1 MPESEQMRA
10 DMTSFILKRLATG
23 VVLVWIVLTLIF
35 LMLQA
40 VPGDPAMQLLTG
52 AGGGAVS
59 PEAIAVM
66 RERLGLDLPVLQ
78 QYWNYLS
85 GVFTGDLGTAFRDGR
100 EVAAMIIERL
110 PRTLELVLLAVFFAL
125 LIGIPLGS
133 VAARRGGWAD
143 STISIFTSIGMS
155 VPVYI
160 IGTVFVLYLSIRLGW
175 FPSGGFQSITDDV
188 VGHVARL
195 ALPAVT
201 LSLGIISIV
210 SRMARSAV
218 LENLRQDWVRTARSW
233 GIGERKV
240 FNKYVLR
247 NSLTPVATVTGLQ
260 IGSLLGGTVLVEQ
273 IFNWPGLSSLLID
286 AVVARDYPV
295 VQGIVIIL
303 SVIFILLNLLVDIL
317 YGYLDP
323 RVRTS

>member
-1 MPESEQMRA
+1 MI
-10 DMTSFILKRLATG
+10 SFILKRLATG

-35 LMLQA
+35 LMLLA

-52 AGGGAVS
+52 SGGGAVT
-59 PEAIAVM
+59 PEAVEAM
-66 RERLGLDLPVLQ
+66 RHRLGLDLPIAQ

-100 EVAAMIIERL
+100 EVSAMIMERL
-110 PRTLELVLLAVFFAL
+110 PRTLELVLLAVLLAV

-133 VAARRGGWAD
+133 IAARRGGLAD
-143 STISIFTSIGMS
+143 STISVLTSIGMS

-160 IGTVFVLYLSIRLGW
+160 IGTIFVLFFALQLGW
-175 FPSGGFQSITDDV
+175 FPAGGYRSMSDDFT
-188 VGHVARL
+188 GHLVRL
-195 ALPAVT
+195 ILPALT
-201 LSLGIISIV
+201 LALGIISIV
-210 SRMARSAV
+210 SRMTRSAV
-218 LENLRQDWVRTARSW
+218 LENLQQDWVRTARSW
-233 GIGERKV
+233 GIGQRRV

-247 NSLTPVATVTGLQ
+247 NSLTPVATVVGLQ

-273 IFNWPGLSSLLID
+273 VFNWPGLSSLLIE
-286 AVVARDYPV
+286 AVVARDYPI

-303 SVIFILLNLLVDIL
+303 SVAFILINLLVDIL

>member
-1 MPESEQMRA
+1 MS
-10 DMTSFILKRLATG
+10 SFILKRLATG

-40 VPGDPAMQLLTG
+40 VPGDPAVQLLTG

-59 PEAIAVM
+59 PEAIETM
-66 RERLGLDLPVLQ
+66 RQRLGLDLPMWQ
-78 QYWNYLS
+78 QYWNYLT

-100 EVAAMIIERL
+100 EVSGMILERL
-110 PRTLELVLLAVFFAL
+110 PRTLELVLLAVLLAL

-133 VAARRGGWAD
+133 LAARRGGWLD
-143 STISIFTSIGMS
+143 SSISVVTSIGMS

-160 IGTVFVLYLSIRLGW
+160 IGTVFVLYLSIQLGW
-175 FPSGGFQSITDDV
+175 FPAGGYRNITADFT
-188 VGHVARL
+188 GHLSRL
-195 ALPAVT
+195 VLPAVT
-201 LSLGIISIV
+201 LALGIISIV

-218 LENLRQDWVRTARSW
+218 LENLQQDWVRTARSW
-233 GIGERKV
+233 GIGGKNV
-240 FNKYVLR
+240 FRKYVLR
-247 NSLTPVATVTGLQ
+247 NSLTPIATVTGLQ

-273 IFNWPGLSSLLID
+273 VFNWPGLSSLLID

-303 SVIFILLNLLVDIL
+303 SVVFILINLLVDIL

>member
-1 MPESEQMRA
+1 
-10 DMTSFILKRLATG
+10 MTSFILKRLATG
-23 VVLVWIVLTLIF
+23 VILVWIVLTLIF

-40 VPGDPAMQLLTG
+40 VPGDPAVQLLTG

-59 PEAIAVM
+59 PEAVEAT
-66 RERLGLDLPVLQ
+66 RQRLGLDLPVLQ
-78 QYWNYLS
+78 QYWNYLT
-85 GVFTGDLGTAFRDGR
+85 GVVTGDLGTAFRDGR
-100 EVAAMIIERL
+100 EVSTMILERL
-110 PRTLELVLLAVFFAL
+110 PRTLELVLLAVLLAL

-133 VAARRGGWAD
+133 MAARKGGWAD
-143 STISIFTSIGMS
+143 STISVLTSVGMS

-160 IGTVFVLYLSIRLGW
+160 IGTIFVLVFAINLGW
-175 FPSGGFQSITDDV
+175 FPSGGFRPITEDP
-188 VGHVARL
+188 VGHLTRL
-195 ALPAVT
+195 ILPAVA

-218 LENLRQDWVRTARSW
+218 LENLQQDWVRTARSW
-233 GIGERKV
+233 GIGKKQV

-260 IGSLLGGTVLVEQ
+260 IGSLLGGTVLIEQ
-273 IFNWPGLSSLLID
+273 VFIWPGLSSLLIE

-303 SVIFILLNLLVDIL
+303 SVIFIVINLLVDIL

>member
-1 MPESEQMRA
+1 
-10 DMTSFILKRLATG
+10 MTSFILKRLATG
-23 VVLVWIVLTLIF
+23 VILVWIVLTLIF

-40 VPGDPAMQLLTG
+40 VPGDPAVQLLTG

-59 PEAIAVM
+59 PEAVEAM
-66 RERLGLDLPVLQ
+66 RQRLGLDLPVLQ
-78 QYWNYLS
+78 QYWNYLT

-100 EVAAMIIERL
+100 EVSTMILERL
-110 PRTLELVLLAVFFAL
+110 PRTLELVLLAVLLAL

-133 VAARRGGWAD
+133 MAARKGGWAD
-143 STISIFTSIGMS
+143 STISVLTSIGMS

-160 IGTVFVLYLSIRLGW
+160 IGTIFVLVFAIQLGW
-175 FPSGGFQSITDDV
+175 FPSGGYRSITEDP
-188 VGHVARL
+188 VGHLTRL
-195 ALPAVT
+195 ILPAIA

-218 LENLRQDWVRTARSW
+218 LENLQQDWVRTARSW
-233 GIGERKV
+233 GLGKKQV
-240 FNKYVLR
+240 FNKHVLR

-260 IGSLLGGTVLVEQ
+260 IGSLLGGTVLIEQ
-273 IFNWPGLSSLLID
+273 VFIWPGLSSLLIE

-303 SVIFILLNLLVDIL
+303 SVIFIVINLLVDIL

>member
-1 MPESEQMRA
+1 
-10 DMTSFILKRLATG
+10 MTSFILKRLVTG
-23 VVLVWIVLTLIF
+23 VFLVLIVLTLIF

-59 PEAIAVM
+59 PEAIETM
-66 RERLGLDLPVLQ
+66 RQRLGLDLPILQ

-100 EVAAMIIERL
+100 EVSAMIFERL
-110 PRTLELVLLAVFFAL
+110 PRTLELVLLAVLLAL
-125 LIGIPLGS
+125 LIGVPLGS
-133 VAARRGGWAD
+133 AAATRGGWVD
-143 STISIFTSIGMS
+143 STISVLTSLGMS

-160 IGTVFVLYLSIRLGW
+160 IGTVFVLFFSIQLGW
-175 FPSGGFQSITDDV
+175 FPSGGFRSFSDDV
-188 VGHVARL
+188 LGHIARL
-195 ALPAVT
+195 ILPAVT

-218 LENLRQDWVRTARSW
+218 LENFQQDWVRTARSW

-240 FNKYVLR
+240 FNRHVLR

-273 IFNWPGLSSLLID
+273 VFSWPGLSSLLIE
-286 AVVARDYPV
+286 AVVARDYPI
-295 VQGIVIIL
+295 VQGIVIML
-303 SVIFILLNLLVDIL
+303 SVVFILINLLVDIL

-323 RVRTS
+323 RVRTA

>member
-1 MPESEQMRA
+1 
-10 DMTSFILKRLATG
+10 MTSFILKRLATG
-23 VVLVWIVLTLIF
+23 VILVWIVLTLIF

-40 VPGDPAMQLLTG
+40 VPGDPAVQLLTG

-59 PEAIAVM
+59 PEAVEAM
-66 RERLGLDLPVLQ
+66 RQRLGLDLPVLQ
-78 QYWNYLS
+78 QYWNYLT
-85 GVFTGDLGTAFRDGR
+85 GVLTGDLGTAFRDGR
-100 EVAAMIIERL
+100 EVSTMILERL
-110 PRTLELVLLAVFFAL
+110 PRTLELVLLAVLLAL

-133 VAARRGGWAD
+133 IAARKGGWAD
-143 STISIFTSIGMS
+143 STISVLTSVGMS

-160 IGTVFVLYLSIRLGW
+160 IGTIFVLVFAIKLGW
-175 FPSGGFQSITDDV
+175 FPSGGFRPITEDP
-188 VGHVARL
+188 VGHIVRL
-195 ALPAVT
+195 ILPAVA

-218 LENLRQDWVRTARSW
+218 LENLQQDWVRTARSW
-233 GIGERKV
+233 GIGKKQV
-240 FNKYVLR
+240 FNKHVLR

-260 IGSLLGGTVLVEQ
+260 IGSLLGGTVLIEQ
-273 IFNWPGLSSLLID
+273 VFIWPGLSSLLIE

-303 SVIFILLNLLVDIL
+303 SVIFIVINLLVDIL

>member
-1 MPESEQMRA
+1 
-10 DMTSFILKRLATG
+10 MTSFILKRLATG

-40 VPGDPAMQLLTG
+40 VPGDPAVQLLTG

-59 PEAIAVM
+59 PEAVETM
-66 RERLGLDLPVLQ
+66 RQRLGLDLPVWQ
-78 QYWNYLS
+78 QYWNYLT

-100 EVAAMIIERL
+100 EVSTMILERL
-110 PRTLELVLLAVFFAL
+110 PRTLELVLLAVLLAL

-133 VAARRGGWAD
+133 IAARRGGLVD
-143 STISIFTSIGMS
+143 STISVLTSIGMS

-160 IGTVFVLYLSIRLGW
+160 IGTIFVLVFAIQLGW
-175 FPSGGFQSITDDV
+175 FPSGGYRPFTEDPFGHIT
-188 VGHVARL
+188 RL
-195 ALPAVT
+195 ILPAVA

-218 LENLRQDWVRTARSW
+218 LENLQQDWVRTARSW
-233 GIGERKV
+233 GIGKKQVFRKH
-240 FNKYVLR
+240 VLR

-260 IGSLLGGTVLVEQ
+260 IGSLLGGTVLIEQ
-273 IFNWPGLSSLLID
+273 VFIWPGLSSLLIE

-295 VQGIVIIL
+295 VQGIVIVL
-303 SVIFILLNLLVDIL
+303 SVVFILINLLVDIF

>member
-1 MPESEQMRA
+1 
-10 DMTSFILKRLATG
+10 MTSFILKRLATG
-23 VVLVWIVLTLIF
+23 VILVWIVLTLIF

-40 VPGDPAMQLLTG
+40 VPGDPAVQLLTG

-59 PEAIAVM
+59 PEAVESIRV
-66 RERLGLDLPVLQ
+66 RLGLDLPMYQ
-78 QYWNYLS
+78 QYFNYLF
-85 GVFTGDLGTAFRDGR
+85 GVFTGDLGTSFRDGR
-100 EVAAMIIERL
+100 EVSSLILERL
-110 PRTLELVLLAVFFAL
+110 PRTLELVLLAVILAL

-133 VAARRGGWAD
+133 IAARRSGWVD
-143 STISIFTSIGMS
+143 STISVLTSVGMS

-160 IGTVFVLYLSIRLGW
+160 IGTIFVLVFALQLGW
-175 FPSGGFQSITDDV
+175 FPSGGFRPITEDPL
-188 VGHVARL
+188 GHLVRL
-195 ALPAVT
+195 ILPAVA

-218 LENLRQDWVRTARSW
+218 LENLQQDWVRTARSW
-233 GIGERKV
+233 GIGRKQV
-240 FNKYVLR
+240 FNKHVLR

-260 IGSLLGGTVLVEQ
+260 IGSLLGGTVLIEQ
-273 IFNWPGLSSLLID
+273 VFIWPGLSSLLIES
-286 AVVARDYPV
+286 VVARDYPV

-303 SVIFILLNLLVDIL
+303 SIVFIVINLLVDIL

>member
-1 MPESEQMRA
+1 MI
-10 DMTSFILKRLATG
+10 SFILKRLATG

-35 LMLQA
+35 LMLLA

-52 AGGGAVS
+52 SGGGAVT
-59 PEAIAVM
+59 PEAVEAM
-66 RERLGLDLPVLQ
+66 RHRLGLDLPVAQ

-100 EVAAMIIERL
+100 EVSAMIMERL
-110 PRTLELVLLAVFFAL
+110 PRTLELVLLAVLLAV

-133 VAARRGGWAD
+133 IAARRGGLAD
-143 STISIFTSIGMS
+143 STISVLTSIGMS

-160 IGTVFVLYLSIRLGW
+160 IGTIFVLFFAIQLGW
-175 FPSGGFQSITDDV
+175 FPAGGYRSMSDDF
-188 VGHVARL
+188 VGHLIRL
-195 ALPAVT
+195 ILPALT

-218 LENLRQDWVRTARSW
+218 LENLQQDWVRTARSW
-233 GIGERKV
+233 GIGQRRV

-247 NSLTPVATVTGLQ
+247 NSLTPVATVVGLQ

-273 IFNWPGLSSLLID
+273 VFNWPGLSSLLIE
-286 AVVARDYPV
+286 AVVARDYPI

-303 SVIFILLNLLVDIL
+303 SVAFILINLLVDIL

>member
-1 MPESEQMRA
+1 
-10 DMTSFILKRLATG
+10 
-23 VVLVWIVLTLIF
+23 V
-35 LMLQA
+35 
-40 VPGDPAMQLLTG
+40 QLLTG

-59 PEAIAVM
+59 PEAVEAM
-66 RERLGLDLPVLQ
+66 RQRLGLDLPVLQ
-78 QYWNYLS
+78 QYWNYLT

-100 EVAAMIIERL
+100 EVSTMILERL
-110 PRTLELVLLAVFFAL
+110 PRTLELVLLAVLLAL

-133 VAARRGGWAD
+133 IAARKGGWAD
-143 STISIFTSIGMS
+143 STISVLTSVGMS

-160 IGTVFVLYLSIRLGW
+160 IGTIFVLVFAIQLGW
-175 FPSGGFQSITDDV
+175 FPSGGFRPITEDP
-188 VGHVARL
+188 VGHITRL
-195 ALPAVT
+195 ILPAVA

-218 LENLRQDWVRTARSW
+218 LENLQQDWVRTARSW
-233 GIGERKV
+233 GIGKKQV
-240 FNKYVLR
+240 FKKYVLR

-260 IGSLLGGTVLVEQ
+260 IGSLLGGTVLIEQ
-273 IFNWPGLSSLLID
+273 VFIWPGLSSLLIES
-286 AVVARDYPV
+286 VVARDYPV

-303 SVIFILLNLLVDIL
+303 SVIFIVINLLVDIL

>member
-1 MPESEQMRA
+1 MS
-10 DMTSFILKRLATG
+10 SFILKRLATG

-40 VPGDPAMQLLTG
+40 VPGDPAVQLLTG

-59 PEAIAVM
+59 PEAIETM
-66 RERLGLDLPVLQ
+66 RQRLGLDLPMWQ
-78 QYWNYLS
+78 QYWNYLT

-100 EVAAMIIERL
+100 EVSGMILERL
-110 PRTLELVLLAVFFAL
+110 PRTLELVLLAVLLAL

-133 VAARRGGWAD
+133 LAARRGGWLD
-143 STISIFTSIGMS
+143 SSISVVTSIGMS

-160 IGTVFVLYLSIRLGW
+160 IGTVFVLYLSIQLGW
-175 FPSGGFQSITDDV
+175 FPAGGYRNITADFT
-188 VGHVARL
+188 GHLSRL
-195 ALPAVT
+195 VLPAVT
-201 LSLGIISIV
+201 LALGIISIV

-218 LENLRQDWVRTARSW
+218 LENLQQDWVRTARSW
-233 GIGERKV
+233 GIGGKNV
-240 FNKYVLR
+240 FRKYVLR
-247 NSLTPVATVTGLQ
+247 NSLTPIATVTGLQ

-273 IFNWPGLSSLLID
+273 VFNWPGLSSLLID

-303 SVIFILLNLLVDIL
+303 SVIFIVINLLVDIL

>member
-1 MPESEQMRA
+1 
-10 DMTSFILKRLATG
+10 MTSFILKRLATG
-23 VVLVWIVLTLIF
+23 VILVWIVLTLIF

-40 VPGDPAMQLLTG
+40 VPGDPAVQLLTG

-59 PEAIAVM
+59 PEAVEAM
-66 RERLGLDLPVLQ
+66 RQRLGLDLPILQ
-78 QYWNYLS
+78 QYWNYLT
-85 GVFTGDLGTAFRDGR
+85 GVLTGDLGTAFRDGR
-100 EVAAMIIERL
+100 EVSTMILERL
-110 PRTLELVLLAVFFAL
+110 PRTLELVLLAVLLAL
-125 LIGIPLGS
+125 LIGVPLGS
-133 VAARRGGWAD
+133 LAARKGGWAD
-143 STISIFTSIGMS
+143 STVSVLTSIGMS

-160 IGTVFVLYLSIRLGW
+160 IGTIFVLVFAINLGW
-175 FPSGGFQSITDDV
+175 FPSGGFRPITEDP
-188 VGHVARL
+188 VGHFVRL
-195 ALPAVT
+195 LLPAVA

-218 LENLRQDWVRTARSW
+218 LENLQQDWVRTARSW
-233 GIGERKV
+233 GIGKKQV

-260 IGSLLGGTVLVEQ
+260 IGSLLGGTVLIEQ
-273 IFNWPGLSSLLID
+273 VFIWPGLSSLLIE

-303 SVIFILLNLLVDIL
+303 SVIFIVINLLVDIL

>member
-1 MPESEQMRA
+1 
-10 DMTSFILKRLATG
+10 MTSFILKRLATG
-23 VVLVWIVLTLIF
+23 VILVWIVLTLIF

-40 VPGDPAMQLLTG
+40 VPGDPAVQLLTG
-52 AGGGAVS
+52 AGGGTVS
-59 PEAIAVM
+59 PEAVEAM
-66 RERLGLDLPVLQ
+66 RQRLGLDLPVLQ
-78 QYWNYLS
+78 QYWNYLT

-100 EVAAMIIERL
+100 EVSTMILERL
-110 PRTLELVLLAVFFAL
+110 PRTLELVLLAVLLAL

-133 VAARRGGWAD
+133 RAARKGGWAD
-143 STISIFTSIGMS
+143 STISVLTSIGMS

-160 IGTVFVLYLSIRLGW
+160 IGTIFVLVFAIQLGW
-175 FPSGGFQSITDDV
+175 FPSGGYRSITEDP
-188 VGHVARL
+188 VGHLTRL
-195 ALPAVT
+195 ILPAIA

-218 LENLRQDWVRTARSW
+218 LENLQQDWVRTARSW
-233 GIGERKV
+233 GLGKKQV
-240 FNKYVLR
+240 FNKHVLR

-260 IGSLLGGTVLVEQ
+260 IGSLLGGTVLIEQ
-273 IFNWPGLSSLLID
+273 VFIWPGLSSLLIE

-303 SVIFILLNLLVDIL
+303 SVIFIVINLLVDIL

>member
-1 MPESEQMRA
+1 
-10 DMTSFILKRLATG
+10 MTSFILKRLATG
-23 VVLVWIVLTLIF
+23 VILVWIVLTLIF

-40 VPGDPAMQLLTG
+40 VPGDPAVQLLTG

-59 PEAIAVM
+59 PEAVEAM
-66 RERLGLDLPVLQ
+66 RQRLRLDLPVLE
-78 QYWNYLS
+78 QYWNYLT
-85 GVFTGDLGTAFRDGR
+85 GVLTGYLGTAFRDGR
-100 EVAAMIIERL
+100 EVSTMILERL
-110 PRTLELVLLAVFFAL
+110 PRTLELVLLAVLLAL
-125 LIGIPLGS
+125 LIGVPLGS
-133 VAARRGGWAD
+133 LAARKGGWAD
-143 STISIFTSIGMS
+143 STVSVLASIGMS
-155 VPVYI
+155 VPVYVV
-160 IGTVFVLYLSIRLGW
+160 GTIFVLVFAINLGW
-175 FPSGGFQSITDDV
+175 FPVGGFRPITEDP
-188 VGHVARL
+188 VGHFVRL
-195 ALPAVT
+195 ILPAVA

-218 LENLRQDWVRTARSW
+218 LENLQQDWVRTARSW
-233 GIGERKV
+233 GIGKKQV

-260 IGSLLGGTVLVEQ
+260 IGSLLGGTVVIEQ
-273 IFNWPGLSSLLID
+273 VCIWPGLSSLLIE

-303 SVIFILLNLLVDIL
+303 SVIFIVINLLVDIL

>member
-1 MPESEQMRA
+1 
-10 DMTSFILKRLATG
+10 MTSFILKRLATG
-23 VVLVWIVLTLIF
+23 VILVWIVLTLIF

-40 VPGDPAMQLLTG
+40 VPGDPAVQLLTG
-52 AGGGAVS
+52 AGGGTVS
-59 PEAIAVM
+59 PEAVEAM
-66 RERLGLDLPVLQ
+66 RQRLGLDLPVLQ
-78 QYWNYLS
+78 QYWNYLT

-100 EVAAMIIERL
+100 EVSTMILERL
-110 PRTLELVLLAVFFAL
+110 PRTLELVLLAVLLAL

-133 VAARRGGWAD
+133 MAARKGGWAD
-143 STISIFTSIGMS
+143 STISVLTSIGMS

-160 IGTVFVLYLSIRLGW
+160 IGTIFVLVFAIQLGW
-175 FPSGGFQSITDDV
+175 FPSGGYRSITEDP
-188 VGHVARL
+188 VGHLTRL
-195 ALPAVT
+195 ILPAIA

-218 LENLRQDWVRTARSW
+218 LENLQQDWVRTARSW
-233 GIGERKV
+233 GLGKKQV
-240 FNKYVLR
+240 FNKHVLR

-260 IGSLLGGTVLVEQ
+260 IGSLLGGTVLIEQ
-273 IFNWPGLSSLLID
+273 VFIWPGLSSLLIE

-303 SVIFILLNLLVDIL
+303 SVIFIVINLLVDIL

>member
-1 MPESEQMRA
+1 
-10 DMTSFILKRLATG
+10 
-23 VVLVWIVLTLIF
+23 
-35 LMLQA
+35 
-40 VPGDPAMQLLTG
+40 MQLLTG

-59 PEAIAVM
+59 PEAVEAM
-66 RERLGLDLPVLQ
+66 RQRLGLDLPVLQ
-78 QYWNYLS
+78 QYWNYLT

-100 EVAAMIIERL
+100 EVSTMILERL
-110 PRTLELVLLAVFFAL
+110 PRTLELVLLAVLLAL

-133 VAARRGGWAD
+133 IAARKGGWAD
-143 STISIFTSIGMS
+143 STISVLTSVGMS

-160 IGTVFVLYLSIRLGW
+160 IGTIFVLVFAIQLGW
-175 FPSGGFQSITDDV
+175 FPSGGFRPITEDP
-188 VGHVARL
+188 VGHITRL
-195 ALPAVT
+195 ILPAVA

-218 LENLRQDWVRTARSW
+218 LENLQQDWVRTARSW
-233 GIGERKV
+233 GIGKKQV
-240 FNKYVLR
+240 FKKYVLR

-260 IGSLLGGTVLVEQ
+260 IGSLLGGTVLIEQ
-273 IFNWPGLSSLLID
+273 VFIWPGLSSLLIES
-286 AVVARDYPV
+286 VVARDYPV

-303 SVIFILLNLLVDIL
+303 SVIFIVINLLVDIL

>member
-1 MPESEQMRA
+1 
-10 DMTSFILKRLATG
+10 MTSFILKRLATG
-23 VVLVWIVLTLIF
+23 VILVWIVLTLIF

-40 VPGDPAMQLLTG
+40 VPGDPAVQLLTG

-59 PEAIAVM
+59 PEAVEAM
-66 RERLGLDLPVLQ
+66 RQRLGLDLPVLE
-78 QYWNYLS
+78 QYWNYLT
-85 GVFTGDLGTAFRDGR
+85 GVLTGDLGTAFRDGR
-100 EVAAMIIERL
+100 EVSTMILERL
-110 PRTLELVLLAVFFAL
+110 PRTLELVLLAVLLAL
-125 LIGIPLGS
+125 LIGVPLGS
-133 VAARRGGWAD
+133 LAARKGGWAD
-143 STISIFTSIGMS
+143 STVSVLTSIGMS

-160 IGTVFVLYLSIRLGW
+160 IGTIFVLVFAIKLGW
-175 FPSGGFQSITDDV
+175 FPSGGFRPITEDP
-188 VGHVARL
+188 VGHFVRL
-195 ALPAVT
+195 ILPAVA

-218 LENLRQDWVRTARSW
+218 LENLQQDWVRTARSW
-233 GIGERKV
+233 GIGKKQV

-260 IGSLLGGTVLVEQ
+260 IGSLLGGTVLIEQ
-273 IFNWPGLSSLLID
+273 VFIWPGLSSLLIE

-303 SVIFILLNLLVDIL
+303 SVIFIVINLLVDIL

>member
-1 MPESEQMRA
+1 
-10 DMTSFILKRLATG
+10 MTSFILKRLATG
-23 VVLVWIVLTLIF
+23 VILVWIVLTLIF

-40 VPGDPAMQLLTG
+40 VPGDPAVQLLTG

-59 PEAIAVM
+59 PEAVEAM
-66 RERLGLDLPVLQ
+66 RQRLGLDLPVLQ
-78 QYWNYLS
+78 QYWNYLT
-85 GVFTGDLGTAFRDGR
+85 GVLTGDLGTAFRDGR
-100 EVAAMIIERL
+100 EVSTMILERL
-110 PRTLELVLLAVFFAL
+110 PRTLELVLLAVLLAL
-125 LIGIPLGS
+125 LIGVPLGS
-133 VAARRGGWAD
+133 LAARKGGWAD
-143 STISIFTSIGMS
+143 STVSVLTSIGMS

-160 IGTVFVLYLSIRLGW
+160 IGTIFVLVFAIKLGW
-175 FPSGGFQSITDDV
+175 FPSGGFRPITEDP
-188 VGHVARL
+188 VGHFVRL
-195 ALPAVT
+195 LLPAVA

-218 LENLRQDWVRTARSW
+218 LENLQQDWVRTARSW
-233 GIGERKV
+233 GIGKKQV

-260 IGSLLGGTVLVEQ
+260 IGSLLGGTVLIEQ
-273 IFNWPGLSSLLID
+273 VFIWPGLSSLLIE

-303 SVIFILLNLLVDIL
+303 SVIFIVINLLVDIL